1 MGLRNATHFY
11 PNFPDEMT
19 ELGKFIFYRTYSRY
33 LPEKRR
39 RETWKEVCLRAIS
52 YNTSLAETS
61 EEEKLKLFDNMF
73 NTMRALP
80 FMLGNMSGE
89 KLQNGSTKIG
99 IQ

>member
-1 MGLRNATHFY
+1 MGLRNATRFY

-52 YNTSLAETS
+52 YN
-61 EEEKLKLFDNMF
+61 
-73 NTMRALP
+73 
-80 FMLGNMSGE
+80 
-89 KLQNGSTKIG
+89 
-99 IQ
+99 